1 MSNLRQRGEMPCRN
15 KHSFCY
21 GGSMKKHNVVF
32 EASRCVLL
40 QKIGFLPVR
49 ALKKNGNPSK

>member
-1 MSNLRQRGEMPCRN
+1 
-15 KHSFCY
+15 
-21 GGSMKKHNVVF
+21 MKKHDVVF
-32 EASRCVLL
+32 EASRCVPL